1 MIFRRRDYVA
11 IPMVNLVN
19 FLFVSLVLVSGL
31 GLGLGFGYNPVERTW
46 LCLLLI
52 CLLDTY
58 RLATKIN

>member
-1 MIFRRRDYVA
+1 MIFRRRDSVA

-31 GLGLGFGYNPVERTW
+31 GLGFGFNPVERTW